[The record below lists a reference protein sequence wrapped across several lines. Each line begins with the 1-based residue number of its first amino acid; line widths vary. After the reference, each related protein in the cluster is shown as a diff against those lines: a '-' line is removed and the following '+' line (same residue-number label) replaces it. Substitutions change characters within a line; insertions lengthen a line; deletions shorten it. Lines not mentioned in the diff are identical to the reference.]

1 MKKFYGNGTRLRGH
15 SCPEVAVAC
24 GVITTAIKDMRGV
37 EDKHIRTRIDATVWL
52 ASKGATLWFDAA
64 GVGQPYA
71 LTGMDWTTHARRLL
85 DGEAG
90 RMSYWDGDE
99 SLRSKAISPEQSE
112 LLRDGLDYFEGHR
125 RVDGGATAE

>member
-1 MKKFYGNGTRLRGH
+1 MVLRI
-15 SCPEVAVAC
+15 STYAP
-24 GVITTAIKDMRGV
+24 
-37 EDKHIRTRIDATVWL
+37 
-52 ASKGATLWFDAA
+52 ASTPRSG
-64 GVGQPYA
+64 
-71 LTGMDWTTHARRLL
+71 RLL